1 MAEEEKEK
9 KEKKEGGS
17 KLILILVLMQG
28 ITLIVLLGLGAF
40 MFLNLKKVQAPI
52 PSVTAVANANV
63 PAQTETKKEKE
74 VAKTKKGEEVICELE
89 PFIVNLMDENGRRYL
104 RVKMSLVLSSKQAE
118 DEVKKKTPEIRDAIL
133 MTLSGKRF
141 ADIATLEGK
150 MRLRDEIK
158 ENVDKILLSGK
169 VIQVYFTE
177 FVVQ

>member
-28 ITLIVLLGLGAF
+28 ITLIALLGLGAF
-40 MFLNLKKVQAPI
+40 VFLNMKKLKTP
-52 PSVTAVANANV
+52 PVATVATNANM
-63 PAQTETKKEKE
+63 PAQKEEKKEKE
-74 VAKTKKGEEVICELE
+74 VAKVKKGEEVICELE